1 MGGRDYIKGVLL
13 LLLATF
19 FWGITFPIQ
28 KIVLDTGF
36 SPFVYNSIR
45 FFIAAFIVLVL
56 WGWGDF
62 KYGATLGTILAIAY
76 MAQTWGLSLTTSS
89 RSGFITALFVIF
101 VPFFSYLIE
110 KKKPTIYHLVA
121 FATAMVGIYLLT
133 HGDIGFGLGEFL
145 TLICAILFGLHV
157 VLITVFSQKRKEEDL
172 LFWQFFTVAILN
184 GALALMVGHSFGVSI
199 RALEVATFA
208 ALTATVY
215 GIWAQLKYQKV
226 VSSNTSALI
235 FTMEPVFAYLSSFV
249 LLHEVLTPLQWLG
262 AFLLLGSTVLVSVM
276 QGKGAYEV

>member
-1 MGGRDYIKGVLL
+1 MLF

-28 KIVLDTGF
+28 KIVLDANV
-36 SPFVYNSIR
+36 SPFVYNTLR
-45 FFIAAFIVLVL
+45 FFVASAVVFIL
-56 WGWGDF
+56 WGPGNF
-62 KYGATLGTILAIAY
+62 KYGSILGVILAISY
-76 MAQTWGLSLTTSS
+76 LAQTWGLSLTTSS

-110 KKKPTIYHLVA
+110 KKKPTVYHVIA
-121 FATAMVGIYLLT
+121 FIVAMVGILLLT
-133 HGDIGFGLGEFL
+133 HGEVGFGLGEFL

-157 VLITVFSQKRKEEDL
+157 VLITVFSRIVKEEHL
-172 LFWQFFTVAILN
+172 LFWQFFMVWFVN
-184 GALALMVGHSFGVSI
+184 GIVALMAGHSFAVSLRTWGVAI
-199 RALEVATFA
+199 FA

-235 FTMEPVFAYLSSFV
+235 FTMEPVFAYIFSYLI
-249 LLHEVLTPLQWLG
+249 LGEVLTPTQWIG
-262 AFLLLGSTVLVSVM
+262 AMLLLGSTIMVSVM
-276 QGKGAYEV
+276 QASK

>member
-1 MGGRDYIKGVLL
+1 MEKKEYWKGILF

-28 KIVLDTGF
+28 KIVLDANV
-36 SPFVYNSIR
+36 SPFVYNTLR
-45 FFIAAFIVLVL
+45 FFVASAVVFIL
-56 WGWGDF
+56 WGPGNF
-62 KYGATLGTILAIAY
+62 KYGSILGVILAISY
-76 MAQTWGLSLTTSS
+76 LAQTWGLSLTTSS

-110 KKKPTIYHLVA
+110 KKKPTVYHVIA
-121 FATAMVGIYLLT
+121 FIVAMVGILLLT
-133 HGDIGFGLGEFL
+133 HGEVGFGLGEFL

-157 VLITVFSQKRKEEDL
+157 VLITVFSRIVKEEHL
-172 LFWQFFTVAILN
+172 LFWQFFMVWFVN
-184 GALALMVGHSFGVSI
+184 GIVALMAGHSFAVSLRTWGVAI
-199 RALEVATFA
+199 FA

-235 FTMEPVFAYLSSFV
+235 FTMEPVFAYIFSYLI
-249 LLHEVLTPLQWLG
+249 LGEVLTPTQWIG
-262 AFLLLGSTVLVSVM
+262 AMLLLGSTIMVSVM
-276 QGKGAYEV
+276 QAGK